1 MDQDASLLEA
11 GLLVGGGHL
20 VAHPQ
25 LHLGRAE
32 FEAGDD
38 GCVVRQ
44 LSFCQQCGSCN
55 ALVLNFNWNM
65 EGVSNALAVFC
76 FLPSEKKK
84 LGLPTQGWGPP
95 LKRRVLEAPGGRTVT
110 GNPSEFGPDS
120 FVVGCTTSRLLDSW
134 VMIDK
139 DVQGHGFYPLGNGY
153 DL

>member
-1 MDQDASLLEA
+1 MDKDASLLEA

-65 EGVSNALAVFC
+65 EGVSDALAVFSFFTIWEEEAWFAHPGVRAALEEEGSWGSRRKNSDWQPKWVWTGLFC
-76 FLPSEKKK
+76 GRLHHLQAPTQ
-84 LGLPTQGWGPP
+84 LGYDSPGTWVLPTG
-95 LKRRVLEAPGGRTVT
+95 
-110 GNPSEFGPDS
+110 
-120 FVVGCTTSRLLDSW
+120 
-134 VMIDK
+134 
-139 DVQGHGFYPLGNGY
+139 
-153 DL
+153 